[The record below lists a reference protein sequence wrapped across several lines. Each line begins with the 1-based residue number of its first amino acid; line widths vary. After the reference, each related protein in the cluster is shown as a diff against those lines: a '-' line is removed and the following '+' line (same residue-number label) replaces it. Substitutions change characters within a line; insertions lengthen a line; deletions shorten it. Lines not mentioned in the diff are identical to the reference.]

1 MNKAINCMLIILA
14 FVMCISCGS
23 YNTATMYAD
32 ADTISIDGATRCDS
46 LLFSD
51 FFKAPKVVL
60 LETKPECVVQNIR
73 SLEIYKEDIYILDDR
88 ANKLYVFDGNGKF
101 KRTISSPG
109 RGHGEYMK
117 LADFSIDRTK
127 EIIYLLDE
135 ATDEILKFRLDDY
148 KFLSSIKAVQNGYL
162 TYCMQEIGGK
172 IYLNRSSVLEKEKYE
187 LREID
192 ERNGKQVG
200 KFLKSDDYNHG
211 WNFPLSLEHS
221 NFYSKNS
228 QSPKYIGLFSNLIMN
243 VTADGVSAAYIVDSR
258 KFVNKDEVLMMQR
271 IAEGKL
277 EKIDFSGI
285 YSQKRIHQIS
295 RFIESSS
302 KVFFQYLEGDERNYL
317 VYDKASGKTKTS
329 SLFMDDYVSDKN
341 MIPMDFCYSDEQ
353 GVVALLKP
361 CFMPHFIKYIIDG
374 GKMRTHLDNYSRL
387 IKLNKDS
394 NPVLFF
400 QIEEVGEVWIRSL
413 SLHHSKGKRQALNMI
428 SHVLMYDDG
437 SCHTW

>member
-1 MNKAINCMLIILA
+1 MNKAINCMFIILV

-46 LLFSD
+46 LIFSD

-127 EIIYLLDE
+127 EVIYLLDE
-135 ATDEILKFRLDDY
+135 ATDEILKFSLDDY

-162 TYCMQEIGGK
+162 TYSMQEIGGK

-295 RFIESSS
+295 RFIESPS

-341 MIPMDFCYSDEQ
+341 MIPMDFCYSDER

-361 CFMPHFIKYIIDG
+361 CFMPHFIKYIING

-400 QIEEVGEVWIRSL
+400 HEY
-413 SLHHSKGKRQALNMI
+413 K
-428 SHVLMYDDG
+428 
-437 SCHTW
+437 

>member
-1 MNKAINCMLIILA
+1 MNKAINCMFIILV

-46 LLFSD
+46 LIFSD

-127 EIIYLLDE
+127 EVIYLLDE
-135 ATDEILKFRLDDY
+135 ATDEILKFSLDDY

-162 TYCMQEIGGK
+162 TYSMQEIGGK

-295 RFIESSS
+295 RFIESPS

-361 CFMPHFIKYIIDG
+361 YFMPHFIKYIING

-400 QIEEVGEVWIRSL
+400 HEY
-413 SLHHSKGKRQALNMI
+413 K
-428 SHVLMYDDG
+428 
-437 SCHTW
+437 

>member
-1 MNKAINCMLIILA
+1 MFIILA

-46 LLFSD
+46 LIFSD

-135 ATDEILKFRLDDY
+135 ATDEILKFSLDDY

-162 TYCMQEIGGK
+162 TYSIQEIGGK

-258 KFVNKDEVLMMQR
+258 KFVDKEEVLKMQK

-295 RFIESSS
+295 RFIESPS

-329 SLFMDDYVSDKN
+329 SLFMDNYVSDKN
-341 MIPMDFCYSDEQ
+341 MIPMDFCYSDER

-361 CFMPHFIKYIIDG
+361 CFMPHFIKYIING

-400 QIEEVGEVWIRSL
+400 HEY
-413 SLHHSKGKRQALNMI
+413 K
-428 SHVLMYDDG
+428 
-437 SCHTW
+437 

>member
-1 MNKAINCMLIILA
+1 MNKAINCMFIILA

-46 LLFSD
+46 LIFSD

-127 EIIYLLDE
+127 EVIYLLDE
-135 ATDEILKFRLDDY
+135 ATDEILKFSLDDY

-162 TYCMQEIGGK
+162 TYSMQEIGGK

-200 KFLKSDDYNHG
+200 KFLKSDDYNYG

-295 RFIESSS
+295 RFIESPS

-341 MIPMDFCYSDEQ
+341 MIPMDFCYSDER

-361 CFMPHFIKYIIDG
+361 CFMPHFIKYIING

-387 IKLNKDS
+387 VKLNKDS

-400 QIEEVGEVWIRSL
+400 HEY
-413 SLHHSKGKRQALNMI
+413 K
-428 SHVLMYDDG
+428 
-437 SCHTW
+437 

>member
-1 MNKAINCMLIILA
+1 MNKAINCMFIILA

-46 LLFSD
+46 LIFSD

-88 ANKLYVFDGNGKF
+88 ANKLYIFDGNGKF

-135 ATDEILKFRLDDY
+135 ATDEILKFSLNDY

-172 IYLNRSSVLEKEKYE
+172 IYLNRSSVSEKEKYE

-295 RFIESSS
+295 RFIESPS

-341 MIPMDFCYSDEQ
+341 MIPMDFCYSDER

-361 CFMPHFIKYIIDG
+361 CFMPHFIKYIING

-400 QIEEVGEVWIRSL
+400 HEY
-413 SLHHSKGKRQALNMI
+413 K
-428 SHVLMYDDG
+428 
-437 SCHTW
+437 

>member
-1 MNKAINCMLIILA
+1 MNKAINCMFIILA

-46 LLFSD
+46 LIFSD

-135 ATDEILKFRLDDY
+135 ATDEILKFSLNDY

-162 TYCMQEIGGK
+162 TYSMQEIGGK

-277 EKIDFSGI
+277 EKIDFTGI

-295 RFIESSS
+295 RFIESPS

-341 MIPMDFCYSDEQ
+341 MIPMDFCYSDER

-361 CFMPHFIKYIIDG
+361 CFMPHFIKYIING

-400 QIEEVGEVWIRSL
+400 HEY
-413 SLHHSKGKRQALNMI
+413 K
-428 SHVLMYDDG
+428 
-437 SCHTW
+437 

>member
-1 MNKAINCMLIILA
+1 MNKAINCMFIILA

-46 LLFSD
+46 LIFSD

-127 EIIYLLDE
+127 EVIYLLDE
-135 ATDEILKFRLDDY
+135 ATDEILKFSLDDY

-162 TYCMQEIGGK
+162 TYSMQEIGGK

-192 ERNGKQVG
+192 ECNGKQVG
-200 KFLKSDDYNHG
+200 KFLKSDDYNNG

-271 IAEGKL
+271 VAEGKL

-295 RFIESSS
+295 RFIESPS

-341 MIPMDFCYSDEQ
+341 MIPMDFCYSDER

-361 CFMPHFIKYIIDG
+361 CFMPHFIKYIING

-400 QIEEVGEVWIRSL
+400 HEY
-413 SLHHSKGKRQALNMI
+413 K
-428 SHVLMYDDG
+428 
-437 SCHTW
+437 

>member
-1 MNKAINCMLIILA
+1 MNKAINCMFIILA

-46 LLFSD
+46 LIFSD

-135 ATDEILKFRLDDY
+135 ATDEILKFSLNDY

-172 IYLNRSSVLEKEKYE
+172 IYLNRSSVSEKEKYE

-258 KFVNKDEVLMMQR
+258 KFVDKEEVLKMQK

-295 RFIESSS
+295 RFIESPS

-341 MIPMDFCYSDEQ
+341 MILMDFCYSDER

-361 CFMPHFIKYIIDG
+361 CFMPHFIKYIING

-400 QIEEVGEVWIRSL
+400 HEY
-413 SLHHSKGKRQALNMI
+413 K
-428 SHVLMYDDG
+428 
-437 SCHTW
+437 

>member
-1 MNKAINCMLIILA
+1 MKRNSRTIIL
-14 FVMCISCGS
+14 VSMIGMCISCGS
-23 YNTATMYAD
+23 YNAATMYAD

-135 ATDEILKFRLDDY
+135 ATDEILKFSLDDY

-162 TYCMQEIGGK
+162 TYSMQEIGGK
-172 IYLNRSSVLEKEKYE
+172 IYLNKSSVLEKEKYE

-192 ERNGKQVG
+192 ERNGKQMG
-200 KFLKSDDYNHG
+200 KFLKSDDYNNG

-295 RFIESSS
+295 RFIESPS

-329 SLFMDDYVSDKN
+329 SLFMNDYVSDKN
-341 MIPMDFCYSDEQ
+341 MIPMDFCYSDER

-361 CFMPHFIKYIIDG
+361 CFMPHFIKYIING

-400 QIEEVGEVWIRSL
+400 HEY
-413 SLHHSKGKRQALNMI
+413 K
-428 SHVLMYDDG
+428 
-437 SCHTW
+437 

>member
-135 ATDEILKFRLDDY
+135 ATDEMLKCRLDDY

-192 ERNGKQVG
+192 ERNGKQLG

-361 CFMPHFIKYIIDG
+361 CFMPHFMKYIIDG

-400 QIEEVGEVWIRSL
+400 HEY
-413 SLHHSKGKRQALNMI
+413 K
-428 SHVLMYDDG
+428 
-437 SCHTW
+437 

>member
-1 MNKAINCMLIILA
+1 MNKAINCMFIILA

-32 ADTISIDGATRCDS
+32 ADTISIDGATKCDS
-46 LLFSD
+46 LIFSD

-88 ANKLYVFDGNGKF
+88 ANKLYIFDGNGKF

-135 ATDEILKFRLDDY
+135 ATDEILKFSLDDY

-172 IYLNRSSVLEKEKYE
+172 IYLNRSSVSEKEKYE

-258 KFVNKDEVLMMQR
+258 KFVDKEEVLKMQR

-295 RFIESSS
+295 RFIESPS

-341 MIPMDFCYSDEQ
+341 MIPMDFCYSDER

-361 CFMPHFIKYIIDG
+361 CFMPHFIKYIING

-400 QIEEVGEVWIRSL
+400 HEY
-413 SLHHSKGKRQALNMI
+413 K
-428 SHVLMYDDG
+428 
-437 SCHTW
+437 

>member
-1 MNKAINCMLIILA
+1 MNKAINCMFIILA

-46 LLFSD
+46 LIFSD

-135 ATDEILKFRLDDY
+135 ATDEILKFSLNDY

-200 KFLKSDDYNHG
+200 KFLKSDDYNNG

-258 KFVNKDEVLMMQR
+258 KFVDKEEVLKMQR

-295 RFIESSS
+295 RFIESPS

-341 MIPMDFCYSDEQ
+341 MIPMDFCYSDER

-361 CFMPHFIKYIIDG
+361 CFMPHFIKYIING

-400 QIEEVGEVWIRSL
+400 HEY
-413 SLHHSKGKRQALNMI
+413 K
-428 SHVLMYDDG
+428 
-437 SCHTW
+437 

>member
-1 MNKAINCMLIILA
+1 MNKAINCMFIILA

-46 LLFSD
+46 LIFSD

-135 ATDEILKFRLDDY
+135 ATDEILKFSLNDY

-192 ERNGKQVG
+192 ERNGKQMG
-200 KFLKSDDYNHG
+200 KFLKSDDYNNG

-258 KFVNKDEVLMMQR
+258 KFVDKEEVLKMQK

-295 RFIESSS
+295 RFIESPS

-341 MIPMDFCYSDEQ
+341 MIPMDFCYSDER

-400 QIEEVGEVWIRSL
+400 HEY
-413 SLHHSKGKRQALNMI
+413 K
-428 SHVLMYDDG
+428 
-437 SCHTW
+437 

>member
-1 MNKAINCMLIILA
+1 MNKAINCMFIILA

-46 LLFSD
+46 LIFSD

-73 SLEIYKEDIYILDDR
+73 SLEIYKEDIYILDDH

-127 EIIYLLDE
+127 EVIYLLDE
-135 ATDEILKFRLDDY
+135 ATDEILKFSLDDY

-162 TYCMQEIGGK
+162 TYSMQEIGGK

-295 RFIESSS
+295 RFIESPS

-341 MIPMDFCYSDEQ
+341 MIPMDFCYSDER

-361 CFMPHFIKYIIDG
+361 CFMPHFIKYIING

-400 QIEEVGEVWIRSL
+400 HEY
-413 SLHHSKGKRQALNMI
+413 K
-428 SHVLMYDDG
+428 
-437 SCHTW
+437 

>member
-14 FVMCISCGS
+14 FVICISCGS

-361 CFMPHFIKYIIDG
+361 CFMPHFMKYIIDG

-400 QIEEVGEVWIRSL
+400 HEY
-413 SLHHSKGKRQALNMI
+413 K
-428 SHVLMYDDG
+428 
-437 SCHTW
+437 

>member
-1 MNKAINCMLIILA
+1 MNKAINCMFIILA

-46 LLFSD
+46 LIFSD

-135 ATDEILKFRLDDY
+135 ATDEILKFSLNDY

-258 KFVNKDEVLMMQR
+258 KFVNKEEVLMMQS

-295 RFIESSS
+295 RFIESPS

-341 MIPMDFCYSDEQ
+341 MIPMDFCYSDER

-361 CFMPHFIKYIIDG
+361 CFMPHFIKYIING

-400 QIEEVGEVWIRSL
+400 HEY
-413 SLHHSKGKRQALNMI
+413 K
-428 SHVLMYDDG
+428 
-437 SCHTW
+437 

>member
-14 FVMCISCGS
+14 FVICISCGS

-295 RFIESSS
+295 RFIESPS

-400 QIEEVGEVWIRSL
+400 HEYL
-413 SLHHSKGKRQALNMI
+413 SSG
-428 SHVLMYDDG
+428 
-437 SCHTW
+437 

>member
-1 MNKAINCMLIILA
+1 MNKAINCMFIILV

-46 LLFSD
+46 LIFSD

-88 ANKLYVFDGNGKF
+88 ANKLYIFDGNGKF

-135 ATDEILKFRLDDY
+135 ATDEILKFSLNDY

-162 TYCMQEIGGK
+162 TYSMQEIGGK
-172 IYLNRSSVLEKEKYE
+172 IYLNRSSVSEKEKYE

-200 KFLKSDDYNHG
+200 KFLKSDDYNNG

-295 RFIESSS
+295 RFIESPS

-317 VYDKASGKTKTS
+317 VYDKVSGKTKTS
-329 SLFMDDYVSDKN
+329 SLFMNDYVSDKN
-341 MIPMDFCYSDEQ
+341 MIPMDFCYSDER

-400 QIEEVGEVWIRSL
+400 HEY
-413 SLHHSKGKRQALNMI
+413 K
-428 SHVLMYDDG
+428 
-437 SCHTW
+437 

>member
-1 MNKAINCMLIILA
+1 MNKAINCMFIILA

-46 LLFSD
+46 LIFSD

-101 KRTISSPG
+101 KRTISSAG

-127 EIIYLLDE
+127 DIIYLLDE
-135 ATDEILKFRLDDY
+135 ATDEILKFSLDDY

-172 IYLNRSSVLEKEKYE
+172 IYLNRSSVSEKEKYE

-258 KFVNKDEVLMMQR
+258 KFVDKEEVLKMQK

-295 RFIESSS
+295 RFIESPS

-329 SLFMDDYVSDKN
+329 SLFMDNYVSDKN
-341 MIPMDFCYSDEQ
+341 MIPMDFCYSDER

-361 CFMPHFIKYIIDG
+361 CFMPHFIKYIING

-400 QIEEVGEVWIRSL
+400 HEY
-413 SLHHSKGKRQALNMI
+413 K
-428 SHVLMYDDG
+428 
-437 SCHTW
+437 

>member
-192 ERNGKQVG
+192 ERNGKQLG

-400 QIEEVGEVWIRSL
+400 HEY
-413 SLHHSKGKRQALNMI
+413 K
-428 SHVLMYDDG
+428 
-437 SCHTW
+437 

>member
-295 RFIESSS
+295 RFIESPS

-361 CFMPHFIKYIIDG
+361 CFMPHFMKYIIDG

-400 QIEEVGEVWIRSL
+400 HEY
-413 SLHHSKGKRQALNMI
+413 K
-428 SHVLMYDDG
+428 
-437 SCHTW
+437 

>member
-1 MNKAINCMLIILA
+1 MNKAINCMFIILA

-46 LLFSD
+46 LIFSD

-73 SLEIYKEDIYILDDR
+73 SLEIYKEDIYVLDDR
-88 ANKLYVFDGNGKF
+88 ANKLYIFDGNGKF

-135 ATDEILKFRLDDY
+135 ATDEILKFSLNDY

-172 IYLNRSSVLEKEKYE
+172 IYLNRSSVSEKEKYE

-258 KFVNKDEVLMMQR
+258 KFVNKEEVLMMQR
-271 IAEGKL
+271 VAEGKL

-295 RFIESSS
+295 RFIESPS

-341 MIPMDFCYSDEQ
+341 MIPMDFCYSDER

-361 CFMPHFIKYIIDG
+361 CFMPHFMKYIING

-400 QIEEVGEVWIRSL
+400 HEY
-413 SLHHSKGKRQALNMI
+413 K
-428 SHVLMYDDG
+428 
-437 SCHTW
+437 

>member
-1 MNKAINCMLIILA
+1 MNKAINCMFIILV

-46 LLFSD
+46 LIFSD

-88 ANKLYVFDGNGKF
+88 ANKLYIFDGNGKF

-135 ATDEILKFRLDDY
+135 ATDEILKFSLNDY

-172 IYLNRSSVLEKEKYE
+172 IYLNRSSVSEKEKYE

-258 KFVNKDEVLMMQR
+258 KFVDKDEVLMMQR

-295 RFIESSS
+295 RFIESPS

-341 MIPMDFCYSDEQ
+341 MIPMDFCYSDER

-361 CFMPHFIKYIIDG
+361 CFMPHFIKYIING

-400 QIEEVGEVWIRSL
+400 HEY
-413 SLHHSKGKRQALNMI
+413 K
-428 SHVLMYDDG
+428 
-437 SCHTW
+437 

>member
-1 MNKAINCMLIILA
+1 MNKAINCMFIILA

-46 LLFSD
+46 LIFSD

-135 ATDEILKFRLDDY
+135 ATDEILKFSLNDY

-172 IYLNRSSVLEKEKYE
+172 IYLNRSSVSEKEKYE

-295 RFIESSS
+295 RFIESPS

-329 SLFMDDYVSDKN
+329 SLFMNDYVSDKN
-341 MIPMDFCYSDEQ
+341 MIPMDFCYSDER

-400 QIEEVGEVWIRSL
+400 HEY
-413 SLHHSKGKRQALNMI
+413 K
-428 SHVLMYDDG
+428 
-437 SCHTW
+437 

>member
-1 MNKAINCMLIILA
+1 MNKAINCMFIILA
-14 FVMCISCGS
+14 FGMCISCGS

-135 ATDEILKFRLDDY
+135 ATDEILKFSLNDY

-258 KFVNKDEVLMMQR
+258 KFVDKEEVLKMQG

-277 EKIDFSGI
+277 EKIDFSDI

-295 RFIESSS
+295 RFIESPS

-341 MIPMDFCYSDEQ
+341 MIPMDFCYSDER

-361 CFMPHFIKYIIDG
+361 CFMPHFIKYIING

-400 QIEEVGEVWIRSL
+400 HEY
-413 SLHHSKGKRQALNMI
+413 K
-428 SHVLMYDDG
+428 
-437 SCHTW
+437 

>member
-1 MNKAINCMLIILA
+1 MNKAINCMFIILA

-46 LLFSD
+46 LIFSD

-135 ATDEILKFRLDDY
+135 ATDEILKFSLNDY

-172 IYLNRSSVLEKEKYE
+172 IYLNRSSVSEKEKYE

-192 ERNGKQVG
+192 ERNGKQMG
-200 KFLKSDDYNHG
+200 KFLKSDDYNNG

-258 KFVNKDEVLMMQR
+258 KFVDKEEVLKMQK

-295 RFIESSS
+295 RFIESPS

-317 VYDKASGKTKTS
+317 VYDKVSGKTKTS
-329 SLFMDDYVSDKN
+329 SLFMDNYVSDKN
-341 MIPMDFCYSDEQ
+341 MIPMDFCYSDER

-361 CFMPHFIKYIIDG
+361 CFMPHFIKYIING

-400 QIEEVGEVWIRSL
+400 HEY
-413 SLHHSKGKRQALNMI
+413 K
-428 SHVLMYDDG
+428 
-437 SCHTW
+437 

>member
-1 MNKAINCMLIILA
+1 
-14 FVMCISCGS
+14 
-23 YNTATMYAD
+23 MYAD

-46 LLFSD
+46 LIFSD

-88 ANKLYVFDGNGKF
+88 ANKLYIFDGNGKF

-127 EIIYLLDE
+127 EVIYLLDE

-243 VTADGVSAAYIVDSR
+243 VTADGVFAAYIVDSR
-258 KFVNKDEVLMMQR
+258 NFVNKDEVLMMQR
-271 IAEGKL
+271 VAEGKL

-295 RFIESSS
+295 RFIESPS

-329 SLFMDDYVSDKN
+329 SLFMNDYVSDKN
-341 MIPMDFCYSDEQ
+341 MIPMDFCYSDER

-400 QIEEVGEVWIRSL
+400 HEY
-413 SLHHSKGKRQALNMI
+413 K
-428 SHVLMYDDG
+428 
-437 SCHTW
+437 

>member
-1 MNKAINCMLIILA
+1 MNKAINCMFIILA

-46 LLFSD
+46 LIFSD

-88 ANKLYVFDGNGKF
+88 ANKLYIFDGNGKF

-127 EIIYLLDE
+127 EVIYLLDE
-135 ATDEILKFRLDDY
+135 ATDEILKFSLDDY

-271 IAEGKL
+271 VAEGKL

-295 RFIESSS
+295 RFIESPS

-329 SLFMDDYVSDKN
+329 SLFMDDNVSDKN
-341 MIPMDFCYSDEQ
+341 MIPMDFCYSDER

-361 CFMPHFIKYIIDG
+361 CFMPHFIKYIING

-400 QIEEVGEVWIRSL
+400 HEY
-413 SLHHSKGKRQALNMI
+413 K
-428 SHVLMYDDG
+428 
-437 SCHTW
+437 

>member
-1 MNKAINCMLIILA
+1 MNKAINCMFIILA

-46 LLFSD
+46 LIFSD

-88 ANKLYVFDGNGKF
+88 ANKLYIFDGNGKF

-135 ATDEILKFRLDDY
+135 ATDEILKFSLDDY

-243 VTADGVSAAYIVDSR
+243 VTEDGVSAAYIVDSR
-258 KFVNKDEVLMMQR
+258 KFVDKEEVLKMQK

-295 RFIESSS
+295 RFIESPS

-329 SLFMDDYVSDKN
+329 SLFMDNYVSDKN
-341 MIPMDFCYSDEQ
+341 MIPMDFCYSDER

-361 CFMPHFIKYIIDG
+361 CFMPHFIKYIING

-400 QIEEVGEVWIRSL
+400 HEY
-413 SLHHSKGKRQALNMI
+413 K
-428 SHVLMYDDG
+428 
-437 SCHTW
+437 

>member
-1 MNKAINCMLIILA
+1 MNKAINCMFIILV

-46 LLFSD
+46 LIFSD
-51 FFKAPKVVL
+51 FFKAPKIVL

-101 KRTISSPG
+101 KRTISSLG

-127 EIIYLLDE
+127 EVIYLLDE
-135 ATDEILKFRLDDY
+135 ATDEILKFSLDDY

-162 TYCMQEIGGK
+162 TYSMQEIGGK

-200 KFLKSDDYNHG
+200 KFLKSDDYNNG

-295 RFIESSS
+295 RFIESPS

-341 MIPMDFCYSDEQ
+341 MIPMDFCYSDER

-361 CFMPHFIKYIIDG
+361 CFMPHFIKYIING

-400 QIEEVGEVWIRSL
+400 HEY
-413 SLHHSKGKRQALNMI
+413 K
-428 SHVLMYDDG
+428 
-437 SCHTW
+437 

>member
-1 MNKAINCMLIILA
+1 MNKAINCMFIILA

-60 LETKPECVVQNIR
+60 LETKPVCVVQNIR

-135 ATDEILKFRLDDY
+135 ATDEILKFSLDDY

-162 TYCMQEIGGK
+162 TYSMQEIGGK

-295 RFIESSS
+295 RFIESPS

-341 MIPMDFCYSDEQ
+341 MIPMDFCYSDER

-400 QIEEVGEVWIRSL
+400 HEY
-413 SLHHSKGKRQALNMI
+413 K
-428 SHVLMYDDG
+428 
-437 SCHTW
+437 

>member
-135 ATDEILKFRLDDY
+135 ATDEILKFSLDDY

-295 RFIESSS
+295 RFIESPS

-329 SLFMDDYVSDKN
+329 SLFMNDYVSDKN
-341 MIPMDFCYSDEQ
+341 MIPMDFCYSDER

-400 QIEEVGEVWIRSL
+400 HEY
-413 SLHHSKGKRQALNMI
+413 K
-428 SHVLMYDDG
+428 
-437 SCHTW
+437 

>member
-1 MNKAINCMLIILA
+1 MNKAINCMFIILA

-46 LLFSD
+46 LIFSD

-88 ANKLYVFDGNGKF
+88 ANKLYIFDGNGKF

-135 ATDEILKFRLDDY
+135 ATDEILKFSLDDY

-162 TYCMQEIGGK
+162 TYSMQEIGGK

-295 RFIESSS
+295 RFIESPS

-341 MIPMDFCYSDEQ
+341 MIPMDFCYSDER

-361 CFMPHFIKYIIDG
+361 CFMPHFIKYIING

-400 QIEEVGEVWIRSL
+400 HEY
-413 SLHHSKGKRQALNMI
+413 K
-428 SHVLMYDDG
+428 
-437 SCHTW
+437 

>member
-1 MNKAINCMLIILA
+1 MNKAINCMFIILV

-46 LLFSD
+46 LIFSD

-127 EIIYLLDE
+127 EVIYLLDE
-135 ATDEILKFRLDDY
+135 ATDEILKFSLDDY

-162 TYCMQEIGGK
+162 TYSMQEIGGK

-200 KFLKSDDYNHG
+200 KFLKSDDYNNG

-258 KFVNKDEVLMMQR
+258 KFVDKEEVLKMQK

-295 RFIESSS
+295 RFIESPS

-341 MIPMDFCYSDEQ
+341 MIPMDFCYSDER

-361 CFMPHFIKYIIDG
+361 CFMPHFIKYIING

-387 IKLNKDS
+387 MKLNKDS

-400 QIEEVGEVWIRSL
+400 HEY
-413 SLHHSKGKRQALNMI
+413 K
-428 SHVLMYDDG
+428 
-437 SCHTW
+437 

>member
-1 MNKAINCMLIILA
+1 MNKVINCMFIILA

-46 LLFSD
+46 LIFSD

-135 ATDEILKFRLDDY
+135 ATDEILKFSLNDY

-258 KFVNKDEVLMMQR
+258 KFVNKEEVLKMQG

-277 EKIDFSGI
+277 EKIDFSDI

-295 RFIESSS
+295 RFIESPS

-341 MIPMDFCYSDEQ
+341 MIPMDFCYSDER

-400 QIEEVGEVWIRSL
+400 HEY
-413 SLHHSKGKRQALNMI
+413 K
-428 SHVLMYDDG
+428 
-437 SCHTW
+437 

>member
-46 LLFSD
+46 LIFSD

-258 KFVNKDEVLMMQR
+258 KFVNKEEVLKMQK

-295 RFIESSS
+295 RFIESPS

-341 MIPMDFCYSDEQ
+341 MIPMDFCYSDER

-361 CFMPHFIKYIIDG
+361 CFMPHFIKYIING

-400 QIEEVGEVWIRSL
+400 HEY
-413 SLHHSKGKRQALNMI
+413 K
-428 SHVLMYDDG
+428 
-437 SCHTW
+437 

>member
-1 MNKAINCMLIILA
+1 MNKAINCMFIILA

-46 LLFSD
+46 LIFSD

-127 EIIYLLDE
+127 DIIYLLDE
-135 ATDEILKFRLDDY
+135 ATDEILKFSLDDY

-172 IYLNRSSVLEKEKYE
+172 IYLNRSSVSEKEKYE

-258 KFVNKDEVLMMQR
+258 KFVDKEEVLKMQK

-295 RFIESSS
+295 RFIESPS

-341 MIPMDFCYSDEQ
+341 MIPMDFCYSDER

-361 CFMPHFIKYIIDG
+361 CFMPHFIKYIING

-400 QIEEVGEVWIRSL
+400 HEY
-413 SLHHSKGKRQALNMI
+413 K
-428 SHVLMYDDG
+428 
-437 SCHTW
+437 

>member
-1 MNKAINCMLIILA
+1 MNKAINCMFIILV

-135 ATDEILKFRLDDY
+135 ATDEILKFSLDDY

-243 VTADGVSAAYIVDSR
+243 VTADGVFAAYIVDR
-258 KFVNKDEVLMMQR
+258 RNFVNKDEGLRMERGTERKM
-271 IAEGKL
+271 

-295 RFIESSS
+295 RFIESPS

-329 SLFMDDYVSDKN
+329 SLFMNDYVSDKN
-341 MIPMDFCYSDEQ
+341 MIPMDFCYSDER

-400 QIEEVGEVWIRSL
+400 HEY
-413 SLHHSKGKRQALNMI
+413 K
-428 SHVLMYDDG
+428 
-437 SCHTW
+437 

>member
-1 MNKAINCMLIILA
+1 MNKAINCMFIILA

-32 ADTISIDGATRCDS
+32 ADTISIDGATKCDS
-46 LLFSD
+46 LIFSD

-88 ANKLYVFDGNGKF
+88 ANKLYIFDGNGKF

-135 ATDEILKFRLDDY
+135 ATDEILKFSLDDY

-172 IYLNRSSVLEKEKYE
+172 IYLNRSSVSEKEKYE

-258 KFVNKDEVLMMQR
+258 KFVDKEEVLKMQK

-295 RFIESSS
+295 RFIESPS

-341 MIPMDFCYSDEQ
+341 MIPMDFCYSDER

-400 QIEEVGEVWIRSL
+400 HEY
-413 SLHHSKGKRQALNMI
+413 K
-428 SHVLMYDDG
+428 
-437 SCHTW
+437 

>member
-1 MNKAINCMLIILA
+1 MNKAINCMFIILA

-46 LLFSD
+46 LIFSD

-88 ANKLYVFDGNGKF
+88 ANKLYIFDGNGKF

-117 LADFSIDRTK
+117 LADFSINRTK
-127 EIIYLLDE
+127 EVIYLLDE
-135 ATDEILKFRLDDY
+135 ATDEILKFSLDDY

-258 KFVNKDEVLMMQR
+258 KFVDKEEVLKMQK

-295 RFIESSS
+295 RFIESPS

-341 MIPMDFCYSDEQ
+341 MIPMDFCYSDER

-361 CFMPHFIKYIIDG
+361 CFMPHFMKYIING

-400 QIEEVGEVWIRSL
+400 HEY
-413 SLHHSKGKRQALNMI
+413 K
-428 SHVLMYDDG
+428 
-437 SCHTW
+437 